1 MRCFSRLLRVIV
13 VGMSQ
18 SFGEISVLDGDI
30 QHLTLLGFGL
40 KPKFAA

>member
-1 MRCFSRLLRVIV
+1 MGCFLRLLSVIA

-40 KPKFAA
+40 ESKFAA